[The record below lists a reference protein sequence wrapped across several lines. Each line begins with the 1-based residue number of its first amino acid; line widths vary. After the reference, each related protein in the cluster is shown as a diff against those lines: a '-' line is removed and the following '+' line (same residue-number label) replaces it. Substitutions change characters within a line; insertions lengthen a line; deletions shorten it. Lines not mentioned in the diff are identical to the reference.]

1 MLSSDP
7 VLLIPEVIRGFAAL
21 KKGENGRSGFSRRS
35 KSYINHNCVDIG
47 LQCKD
52 IIKYSTNKIGRKV
65 IQEEW
70 SI

>member
-1 MLSSDP
+1 MISSDP
-7 VLLIPEVIRGFAAL
+7 VLLIPEVIRGVVAL
-21 KKGENGRSGFSRRS
+21 KRGRSGFSRRS
-35 KSYINHNCVDIG
+35 KSHINHNCLDIR

-52 IIKYSTNKIGRKV
+52 IIKYSTNKIGGKV